1 MSLAL
6 CFNCGNVKFGTLCEC
21 DKCGIASTGNIDLD
35 ILFSD
40 WNFSQEVLAKFGNI
54 VVQIQ
59 KGTNDKTIVFWTFLK
74 FISNEYPNVLSIDID
89 ESISNEVQAQLSKLK
104 LERFEIA

>member
-1 MSLAL
+1 MR
-6 CFNCGNVKFGTLCEC
+6 N
-21 DKCGIASTGNIDLD
+21 
-35 ILFSD
+35 LFSD

-74 FISNEYPNVLSIDID
+74 FISKLLTFI
-89 ESISNEVQAQLSKLK
+89 SIS
-104 LERFEIA
+104 I